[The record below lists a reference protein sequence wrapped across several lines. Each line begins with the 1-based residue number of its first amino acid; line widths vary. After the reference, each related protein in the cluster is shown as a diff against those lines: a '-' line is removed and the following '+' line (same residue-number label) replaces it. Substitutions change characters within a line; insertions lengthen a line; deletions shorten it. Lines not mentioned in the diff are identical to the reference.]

1 MMNNIL
7 IESANTTELVSV
19 GNENDISYYI
29 EKYMGME
36 FSNHVKEHYSKLMEK
51 IKLERDIIKEEN
63 INYEFDLEE
72 KNRLLHDTEESLT
85 KLIERMENSKRMNKQ
100 TVIDKLKELK
110 ITIYNEL

>member
-1 MMNNIL
+1 MNNIL
-7 IESANTTELVSV
+7 IENANTTELVSV

-36 FSNHVKEHYSKLMEK
+36 FSNHVKEHYSELMEK
-51 IKLERDIIKEEN
+51 IKSERDIIKEEN

-72 KNRLLHDTEESLT
+72 KNRLLHDTEEGLT